1 MLWICRWVRFL
12 SHHSTPRTHDLERTD
27 PKFVLPRHSTTYIPL
42 TRSLLRYIT
51 LLRLSLLS
59 SVPTQCRNG
68 CGLDNRHRE
77 VTQTRMRAWALWV
90 VLACTGFGRHHG
102 CDATQLTAADLVGA
116 SATTFQTS
124 VTAANTSTSA
134 TRVAARTVVTAG
146 TTTTTTSTTANAG
159 CGGVTRCLNHT
170 HCAKCLEAI
179 NATAGFAHSL
189 ASFDNFESAAFRE
202 YTVAFFQTLQSTVS
216 CSTSATPPSILHPAL
231 EELDG
236 VNSCIVEYRMI
247 TGNCILSRVSATAW
261 RLEAH
266 VCELAQNTLALNR
279 CLAHSGHWLQ
289 PPGAWRHTFV
299 SSHRMRWPL
308 MGARLMQAQILARRH
323 SAARTSVH
331 SRRACTSAPLC
342 VLHTPSLAWQ
352 PPIPH
357 HPQWCSISA
366 ILLWTNRTLACSN
379 RI

>member
-1 MLWICRWVRFL
+1 MGVVGCVGVHWLWSPPRVRCDTAHGGRPCGCV
-12 SHHSTPRTHDLERTD
+12 SHNFPNERHGSKHQHISFTCCGTD
-27 PKFVLPRHSTTYIPL
+27 
-42 TRSLLRYIT
+42 
-51 LLRLSLLS
+51 
-59 SVPTQCRNG
+59 
-68 CGLDNRHRE
+68 CGDR
-77 VTQTRMRAWALWV
+77 
-90 VLACTGFGRHHG
+90 RHH
-102 CDATQLTAADLVGA
+102 DHHH
-116 SATTFQTS
+116 FHH
-124 VTAANTSTSA
+124 
-134 TRVAARTVVTAG
+134 RKR
-146 TTTTTTSTTANAG
+146 AG